1 MKSPLVLLFGLLSLC
16 AMPAAAQ
23 QPAEATGY
31 PARPVKVIVPN
42 APGAALDI
50 IGRMIAQKLS
60 EATGAQFYVENLPG
74 AEVRSA
80 WERRRARPL
89 TVTPSSS

>member
-1 MKSPLVLLFGLLSLC
+1 
-16 AMPAAAQ
+16 
-23 QPAEATGY
+23 
-31 PARPVKVIVPN
+31 
-42 APGAALDI
+42 
-50 IGRMIAQKLS
+50 MIAQKLS

-74 AEVRSA
+74 AGGASA